1 MCQKE
6 RMRVEKKVLKR
17 EEQSG
22 CVFIMQI
29 YEEREDQE
37 EEEEE

>member
-1 MCQKE
+1 
-6 RMRVEKKVLKR
+6 MRVEKMKIVLKS

-29 YEEREDQE
+29 YEEREDE
-37 EEEEE
+37 EGE

>member
-1 MCQKE
+1 M
-6 RMRVEKKVLKR
+6 LKR

-29 YEEREDQE
+29 YEEREDEEGGEGE
-37 EEEEE
+37 EED